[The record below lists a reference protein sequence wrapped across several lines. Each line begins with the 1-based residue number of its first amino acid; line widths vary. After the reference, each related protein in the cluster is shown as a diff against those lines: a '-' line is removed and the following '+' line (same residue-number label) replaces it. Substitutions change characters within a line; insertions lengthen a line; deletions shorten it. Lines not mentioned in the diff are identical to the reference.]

1 MKNIKTIL
9 LLFLVMMVVGQD
21 QRVDVCIEESKK
33 EYTYSVNSDT
43 PNTTFY
49 WYVDGVYHFGQTL
62 TINWETYSP
71 GVHEIAVYGK
81 TEGCLSDPLRYKV
94 YVGECSSIYVP
105 NAFTPNADG
114 TNDTWFPVGVGWESI
129 EVLVFDRWGVLVF
142 RSVDPKGQWIGNF
155 RGGDYYVQN
164 DVYEYKVTWKGIDHE
179 PEIIFG
185 HVTVVR

>member
-1 MKNIKTIL
+1 MKQIKTL
-9 LLFLVMMVVGQD
+9 LLFLLVMIVFGQD
-21 QRVDVCIEESKK
+21 QRIDICEDDSKT
-33 EYTYSVNSDT
+33 EYTYSVGSDT

-49 WYVDGVYHFGQTL
+49 WYIDGVYHFGQTL
-62 TINWETYSP
+62 TVDWETYSP
-71 GVHEIAVYGK
+71 GLHTIKVYGK
-81 TEGCLSDPLRYKV
+81 TDECRSEPMEFRV
-94 YVGECSSIYVP
+94 FIGECSSIYIP

-114 TNDTWFPVGVGWESI
+114 FNDIWYPQGTGWESI

-142 RSVDPKGQWIGNF
+142 KSVELKGEWIGNF

-164 DVYEYKVTWKGIDHE
+164 DVYEYKVTWKGIDQE